1 MNSPITYI
9 DQEAVKKGIAPKPAD
24 QKDYLVLLE
33 YYDDEQDQYVRTWEY
48 LVGRSEA
55 YLYIYD
61 KLTEGLQVYLTN
73 SIVLVESNPGL
84 HTEASAYEFMKYCHT
99 NYFPDPSFNP
109 DEYLLPEEI
118 DEMSEGDD
126 KPSNQFIKDG
136 FNVTIEDLNITVN
149 TKESHDINRSIIG
162 VGGEEE

>member
-1 MNSPITYI
+1 
-9 DQEAVKKGIAPKPAD
+9 
-24 QKDYLVLLE
+24 
-33 YYDDEQDQYVRTWEY
+33 
-48 LVGRSEA
+48 
-55 YLYIYD
+55 
-61 KLTEGLQVYLTN
+61 
-73 SIVLVESNPGL
+73 
-84 HTEASAYEFMKYCHT
+84 MKYCHT